1 MAEDTSP
8 PLLTL
13 AEMCIRYKVSDRRA
27 RDIVRQHRV
36 PVLQPSRRW
45 LFDVRAEMAFR
56 EACRL
61 YPVQAAEPARGQV
74 PTSKANKAAYA
85 KAQALTSP
93 EPLRRGHRAKK

>member
-1 MAEDTSP
+1 MAEDTHA

-13 AEMCIRYKVSDRRA
+13 AEMCSRYKVSDRRA

-36 PVLQPSRRW
+36 PVLQPGRRW

-61 YPVQAAEPARGQV
+61 YPVRTVEPARGQV
-74 PTSKANKAAYA
+74 TASNAARSAYSKAL
-85 KAQALTSP
+85 ALASP
-93 EPLRRGHRAKK
+93 GPLRRGHKTKK